1 MNLTYSQLPAKL
13 KVSRFFLCLLFMKLI
28 NSSINGTGVNI
39 LLANLWCISNRP
51 VTTGGI
57 SIPEM
62 LIPLEDLA
70 KVVKMLSRVD
80 RFASFVEFPGP
91 LGFSREVVWKCWC
104 RNFCFF
110 YSRLHR
116 SSSQNSIFPYF
127 ASIAMMGESCRLR
140 YCRLKTGQ
148 SANII
153 YKYMALTF

>member
-110 YSRLHR
+110 
-116 SSSQNSIFPYF
+116 F
-127 ASIAMMGESCRLR
+127 IAGYTDRAAKIRFFRTL
-140 YCRLKTGQ
+140 Q
-148 SANII
+148 
-153 YKYMALTF
+153 ALLWWVNHVV